1 MIIADNGG
9 YDSSELVQ
17 DLKVE
22 IEDGNVTMGLNLF
35 EGKVDCMKTLGIT
48 VINILI
54 IIILKGSF
62 KS

>member
-22 IEDGNVTMGLNLF
+22 IEEGYVTMGLNF
-35 EGKVDCMKTLGIT
+35 SEGKVDGMKT
-48 VINILI
+48 
-54 IIILKGSF
+54 
-62 KS
+62 

>member
-22 IEDGNVTMGLNLF
+22 IEEGNVTMGLNLF

-48 VINILI
+48 EALRV
-54 IIILKGSF
+54 KE
-62 KS
+62 